1 MDFER
6 NDPIEDAFAFP
17 DLEDNLT
24 NDLSAT
30 VSSDEL
36 DLESILS
43 EDWDSVPDQEEHV
56 MTPEEAL
63 NNFLYGEDADTVS
76 EEEAYSAQEPT
87 RVISVPEEMVVT
99 EPLTQEEVVPE
110 ELSVPEE
117 FSIAQAEETA
127 VAEPDEEA
135 EDIDEAVEEE
145 EEIDPFLV
153 PIGKRRPKWKKGYG
167 FLGIPH
173 IAVTAV
179 WLAITVMIGVSL
191 GRILWVCCAD
201 MMSFGKPPVTAY
213 ITVTEEDNI
222 ETVSNK
228 MSEAGLI
235 RYPGL
240 FQKFAEI
247 TKKSDRIQTGIH
259 ELGSH
264 LDYNA
269 MLNNMVYVNVKR
281 EEVKITIPE
290 GYTCAQM
297 FKLLEKKEVCTV
309 KELEEWAASGTLKEY
324 WFLEGVKRGDRYCL
338 EGYLSPDTYLFYTHD
353 KPRNVLEK
361 LLNAFDAQFTDIM
374 KEDFES
380 MKTRY
385 SKLMSKYGRSS
396 KYINEHPLTLHQ
408 VVTVASIVEREAA
421 NDVESYDM
429 ATVFYNRV
437 ANPDIGNM
445 GSDAT
450 VYYAVGDYQR
460 KKKKLTKQDL
470 ASKSPYNTRKA
481 EGFPPGPICNPGAY
495 ALYAALDPNDNT
507 YMYFVYD
514 KAHKKHLFA
523 KTYSQHQKN
532 VKSVG

>member
-6 NDPIEDAFAFP
+6 KDPIEDTFELSDFGDA
-17 DLEDNLT
+17 NTT
-24 NDLSAT
+24 NT
-30 VSSDEL
+30 SDMSQTDKL

-63 NNFLYGEDADTVS
+63 NNFLYGEDDDVQYA
-76 EEEAYSAQEPT
+76 EEPT
-87 RVISVPEEMVVT
+87 QVISVPDEAEISETPIIEEPAIEEEMVVV
-99 EPLTQEEVVPE
+99 EAAPVV
-110 ELSVPEE
+110 
-117 FSIAQAEETA
+117 AAEETA
-127 VAEPDEEA
+127 VAEVEEEA
-135 EDIDEAVEEE
+135 YEEE
-145 EEIDPFLV
+145 EEDVDPFTV

-167 FLGIPH
+167 FFGIPH

-213 ITVTEEDNI
+213 ITVTEQDNI
-222 ETVSNK
+222 DTISEK
-228 MSEAGLI
+228 MAEAGLI

-240 FQKFAEI
+240 FKKFADI
-247 TKKSDRIQTGIH
+247 TKKSDRIQVGIH

-269 MLNNMVYVNVKR
+269 MINNMVYVSTPR
-281 EEVKITIPE
+281 EEIKVTIPE
-290 GYTCAQM
+290 GYTCAQI
-297 FKLLEKKEVCTV
+297 FKLLEKKNVCSV
-309 KELEEWAASGTLKEY
+309 EDLEKWAASGALKEY
-324 WFLEGVKRGDRYCL
+324 WFLEGVTRGDKYCL
-338 EGYLSPDTYLFYTHD
+338 EGYLSPDTYLFYTND

-361 LLNAFDAQFTDIM
+361 LLNAFDARFTDIM
-374 KEDFES
+374 KEDFEKMQS
-380 MKTRY
+380 RY

-396 KYINEHPLTLHQ
+396 KYIKEHPLTLHQ
-408 VVTVASIVEREAA
+408 VITLASVVERETA

-429 ATVFYNRV
+429 AAVFYNRV
-437 ANPDIGNM
+437 ANPDIGTM

-481 EGFPPGPICNPGAY
+481 TGFPPGPICNPGAY
-495 ALYAALDPNDNT
+495 ALYAALDPNDNN
-507 YMYFVYD
+507 YLYFVYS
-514 KAHKKHLFA
+514 KSQKKHLFA
-523 KTYSQHQKN
+523 KTYSDHQKN
-532 VKSVG
+532 VKKAG